1 MNGAHSIKAFESLFY
16 MAHLTFDKK
25 LFLKYKNKEVKQ
37 ITQQK
42 NKKQHKKICFH
53 LALHL
58 LAFQISSTVILV
70 DNHKLPLPLCGY
82 PKVLKSIGQC

>member
-1 MNGAHSIKAFESLFY
+1 MNGAHSIKVFESLFY
-16 MAHLTFDKK
+16 TAHLTFDKK
-25 LFLKYKNKEVKQ
+25 LLLKYKNKEVKQ
-37 ITQQK
+37 ITK
-42 NKKQHKKICFH
+42 KKQHKKICFH

-82 PKVLKSIGQC
+82 LKVLKSVGQC